1 TIPVESSSARD
12 TLEGWTSP
20 ILEAVNGMVQPR
32 VVPPIGKPVRW
43 TNQLDFLMKDVLKQ
57 AKNHKHAWPFQRPVD
72 SIKLGIQVSHRLWLI
87 CYGVF
92 SG

>member
-1 TIPVESSSARD
+1 
-12 TLEGWTSP
+12 
-20 ILEAVNGMVQPR
+20 MVQPR

-57 AKNHKHAWPFQRPVD
+57 AKNHIHAWPFQRPVD